1 MLVSVTLKTFEF
13 DVKASYMLHLVFPE
27 ATHPYNFT
35 KPLEEGKT
43 IDFEIEQGTPMFAV
57 LHLYQNDRLM
67 NRCMFQPISNE
78 ATTFLC
84 NSIKMYY
91 DIAIVQK
98 NGRPLATPVK
108 IDFKNIITN
117 LQHYINKGFHLI
129 SEYEPTDEVLRRKH
143 SLSYDVEILPYGN
156 IKVPYATLCL
166 KGNTVLSNVTMKEIQ
181 SLQMFFRKHLHDYLI
196 SQGRKPSDFVRQS
209 TRAYREND
217 RVMKHAVMIQIANYF
232 SKLTY
237 DNIYYRSDQSMTGES
252 DFVGLNFLNNT
263 LQADC
268 EDIGTSAYNVLR
280 LFRKIFPST
289 MADTLTPST
298 TLPYHFSAWLNN
310 SKIVLMQGSV
320 VPHKNEDQINH
331 VWCGIVPQDNIPVVL
346 VEGTQETVAYWKYK
360 YLIRSWFYE
369 DNTIYDLFFLNDD
382 KKYGLPMQKLLE
394 NFDAAQVFASASM
407 NVCQKGDE
415 PYLQTLGK
423 VKMDPLTLMEKI
435 LQIK

>member
-1 MLVSVTLKTFEF
+1 MLVSVTLKTFKV

-27 ATHPYNFT
+27 ATHPFNFT

-57 LHLYQNDRLM
+57 LHLYQGNRLL

-84 NSIKMYY
+84 HNIKMYY

-98 NGRPLATPVK
+98 NGKPLATPVK
-108 IDFKNIITN
+108 VNFENIIKS
-117 LQHYINKGFHLI
+117 LQTYISKGFDLL
-129 SEYEPTDEVLRRKH
+129 SEFEPTDEILRRKH
-143 SLSYDVEILPYGN
+143 SLSYDVEILPYGE
-156 IKVPYATLCL
+156 IKIPYATLCL
-166 KGNTVLSNVTMKEIQ
+166 KGNTVLSNVTLKEVKAMQ
-181 SLQMFFRKHLHDYLI
+181 SFFRKHMHDYLV
-196 SQGRKPSDFVRQS
+196 SQGRKPSDFARQS
-209 TRAYREND
+209 ARAYREND

-237 DNIYYRSDQSMTGES
+237 ENIYYRSDQSMTGES
-252 DFVGLNFLNNT
+252 DYVGLNFLNNT

-280 LFRKIFPST
+280 LFRKIFPGK

-346 VEGTQETVAYWKYK
+346 VEGTQESVAYWKYK

-369 DNTIYDLFFLNDD
+369 DNTIYDLLFLNDD
-382 KKYGLPMQKLLE
+382 RRYGLPMQKLLD
-394 NFDAAQVFASASM
+394 NFDAAKVFASACI
-407 NVCQKGDE
+407 NVCKKSDE